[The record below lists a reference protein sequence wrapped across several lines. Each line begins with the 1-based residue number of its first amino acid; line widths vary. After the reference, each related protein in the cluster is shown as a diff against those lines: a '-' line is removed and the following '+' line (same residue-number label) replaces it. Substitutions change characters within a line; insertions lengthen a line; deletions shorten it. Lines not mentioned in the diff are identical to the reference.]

1 MPSQTISL
9 CMIVKDEEQ
18 MLPACLESVQ
28 GAVDEIIVVD
38 TGSTDST
45 VHIAERYGASVV
57 HFKWCDDFAAARNA
71 GLEAASGNWILFL
84 DADERIDEQGAR
96 ELPIWA
102 QQNGAQGYFLQI
114 HNYTGNGSQGVTINP
129 VLRMFRHRPEY
140 RFEGRI
146 HEQIAE
152 SIVSNCED
160 AHFHMTDVIIHHYG
174 YSEKIVSAKNKVNRN
189 MQLLQ
194 QMIKEDPVNPFHNYN
209 LGVEHLRMGEVQ
221 QALGCFQ
228 KSWKGLNPL
237 RVSYAHLVLKY
248 EVRCLQAL
256 GQWKEALEKIAEGRK
271 LYPDYTD
278 LLHAQAFTEN
288 TLGKAGDAERT
299 LREALHMGPPAE
311 MYHTEEGIGT
321 FQTQFMLGQ
330 YAERR
335 EALEEAVDAYVEA
348 VRHKPSLLPP
358 LYRICRILQVTG
370 QEGRIPELI
379 KARFRIESQE
389 AMWKLIGI
397 LNDSRCYS
405 AVLSMLQQLD
415 KQRVS
420 QKKIRLNK
428 LMTLWRSG
436 DWRSAARL
444 LCKNPDIPEQE
455 KQWLMWSL
463 DIPPST
469 EGKPVFSD
477 QAILLIEQ
485 EREIESKSLTEE
497 AWAVFAELLE
507 AADHAGK
514 REMFVGI
521 TGVWRSAIEAKRE
534 DQPEMVLTGT
544 KRYVSSMIAAADRH
558 LSVIQEQAEVCTNA
572 RLIQHTRLGLPWPSG
587 FS

>member
-18 MLPACLESVQ
+18 MLPVCLESVQ

-71 GLEAASGNWILFL
+71 GLEAASGDWILFL

-102 QQNGAQGYFLQI
+102 QQDGVQGYFLQI

-140 RFEGRI
+140 RFQGRI

-152 SIVSNCED
+152 SIIRSCAD

-174 YSEKIVSAKNKVNRN
+174 YSETIVSAKNKVNRN

-194 QMIKEDPVNPFHNYN
+194 QIIEEEPENPFHNYN
-209 LGVEHLRMGEVQ
+209 LGVEYLRMGIIQ
-221 QALGCFQ
+221 PALECFQ
-228 KSWKGLNPL
+228 KSWKGLDPV

-271 LYPDYTD
+271 LYPGYTD

-288 TLGKAGDAERT
+288 TLGRAGDAERT
-299 LREALHMGPPAE
+299 LREALHMGPPTE

-321 FQTQFMLGQ
+321 FQTLFMLGQ

-370 QEGRIPELI
+370 QEGRLPELI

-405 AVLSMLQQLD
+405 AVLSLMQQLD
-415 KQRVS
+415 KQQVPQNRITV
-420 QKKIRLNK
+420 NK
-428 LMTLWRSG
+428 VMTLWRSG
-436 DWRSAARL
+436 EWRSAARL
-444 LCKNPDIPEQE
+444 LRKKPDIPEQE
-455 KQWLMWSL
+455 KEWLMWSL

-469 EGKPVFSD
+469 EGKHTFSD
-477 QAILLIEQ
+477 HAILLIEQ
-485 EREIESKSLTEE
+485 ELDIESKPLAEE
-497 AWAVFAELLE
+497 TWTAFAELQE
-507 AADHAGK
+507 ATDHAGK

-534 DQPEMVLTGT
+534 DQPEMVLMGT
-544 KRYVSSMIAAADRH
+544 KRYVSSMIAAADGH
-558 LSVIQEQAEVCTNA
+558 LSVIQEQAEACVNT
-572 RLIQHTRLGLPWPSG
+572 RLIQHTRLGLPWPNG
-587 FS
+587 FR